1 MQPHRCLR
9 LKLNTLMHGF
19 KEGVIARY
27 MLVDDIRELWNREG
41 LGAFFDLI
49 FGEAKDCKLIA
60 SRRAGGHGTAWKT
73 AKY

>member
-1 MQPHRCLR
+1 MQPHRCLK

-49 FGEAKDCKLIA
+49 FGEAKD
-60 SRRAGGHGTAWKT
+60 
-73 AKY
+73 